1 MSEMRIIMEGWR
13 GYLTEDVI
21 RKPLFEDYGYISG
34 VLGIRLPLDESGAT
48 SPLTEELKQKILE
61 EQMLFEGF
69 WDDAV
74 QTVKTAAGELGGQF
88 VDAVDGIRRFGD
100 AGWLIVQQLYRVATN
115 PKLSGEF
122 IGAAWKIGL
131 NKKINKIREV
141 LQQLSQSLPEWGM
154 PTFGDMAIKALEIFN
169 NVISSVDKMEKSW
182 KKVIAIAGLL
192 IGVKWLW
199 DKVFESFIEPFGDWM
214 KKIKDEIGDST
225 SAVMENFK
233 TWLQDTVQEKLINF
247 IQSQFSGIVDK
258 LISVAGGIKPW
269 WDAAAA
275 AVGSVDLVIQALS
288 APSGRFQRMT
298 GG

>member
-288 APSGRFQRMT
+288 AASHRFQRMT

>member
-1 MSEMRIIMEGWR
+1 VSEMRIIMEGWR

-288 APSGRFQRMT
+288 AASHRFQRMT